1 MDTIYIALALLLSLA
16 TAGLAWGCQRLQK
29 GGQS

>member
-16 TAGLAWGCQRLQK
+16 TTGLAWGCQHLQK
-29 GGQS
+29 AGQS